1 MTEQKKIKSLM
12 VVGGAAGL
20 LNSQVYQEGLKNDTI
35 MISRKPATKGK
46 LYIGEQKMPDF
57 PPRRPD
63 FPPYQNLE
71 VPKGC
76 VKQQCVYSVDW
87 SAGGQ
92 TYVVQFTYE
101 VVFGTKR
108 SFQKK
113 TESMMKKVRALLQ
126 LADLNDIHYYPGF
139 TVELKKNGQ
148 TEKGGI
154 R

>member
-1 MTEQKKIKSLM
+1 MT
-12 VVGGAAGL
+12 
-20 LNSQVYQEGLKNDTI
+20 DTSNARREI
-35 MISRKPATKGK
+35 EKGK
-46 LYIGEQKMPDF
+46 LYIGEQKLPDF
-57 PPRRPD
+57 PPHLPD

-76 VKQQCVYSVDW
+76 VKQQCVYSVEW
-87 SAGGQ
+87 QAGGQ
-92 TYVVQFTYE
+92 TYVVKFTYE

-113 TESMMKKVRALLQ
+113 TESLHKKVRALLQ

-139 TVELKKNGQ
+139 TVELKIKNIINNHTSADTHGQ